1 MTTLGFGMDS
11 IECGSASAVLRV
23 DGDGIGTAVF
33 SGLMVPAN
41 LLALGVLTMRA
52 GVDRGA
58 LGLIYRVDQAA
69 VCCDPVS
76 MSASFRMLAPALR
89 ALPVAYVVNGGQ
101 AELHEQAVKRAADA
115 GILRRAFRIEA
126 DAQAWLLRTVQALDA
141 NQRWW
146 GARQWVPQA
155 RRGRGGRLPPA
166 APGPAW
172 CA

>member
-1 MTTLGFGMDS
+1 MDL

-89 ALPVAYVVNGGQ
+89 VLPVAYVVNGGQ
-101 AELHEQAVKRAADA
+101 AELHEQVVQRAADA
-115 GILRRAFRIEA
+115 GILRRAFRNEA

-141 NQRWW
+141 NQAWW
-146 GARQWVPQA
+146 SARQWAPVA
-155 RRGRGGRLPPA
+155 RRGRGGMLPPA
-166 APGPAW
+166 APGPVWGA
-172 CA
+172 

>member
-1 MTTLGFGMDS
+1 MDT
-11 IECGSASAVLRV
+11 IQCGSASAVLRV

-76 MSASFRMLAPALR
+76 MSASYRMLAPALR
-89 ALPVAYVVNGGQ
+89 ALPVVYVVNAGQ
-101 AELHEQAVKRAADA
+101 VELHEHVVKLAADA
-115 GILRRAFRIEA
+115 GLMRRIFRNEA
-126 DAQAWLLRTVQALDA
+126 DARAWLLRTVQALDA
-141 NQRWW
+141 NQAWW
-146 GARQWVPQA
+146 GARHWVPAA
-155 RRGRGGRLPPA
+155 RRAPGGMPPPA
-166 APGPAW
+166 AKGPLAG
-172 CA
+172 A